1 MHTQVE
7 LFLKVRTI
15 IFISKQ
21 KKNLVI
27 LGYKALKHSIDNHF
41 SFNASITKSTASF
54 ALDSASRTLSAPTL
68 LFTPSR

>member
-15 IFISKQ
+15 IFIFNQ
-21 KKNLVI
+21 KRNLVI
-27 LGYKALKHSIDNHF
+27 LAYKALKQTINYYF
-41 SFNASITKSTASF
+41 SSKASITKSTASF

-68 LFTPSR
+68 LLTPSR